1 MSDLQV
7 NSPLVDNQLGIGG
20 KGKVYFDNDSPRR
33 RDRGPGNMHG
43 MYTGKV
49 VDKFLQP
56 VPDLDLFRCV

>member
-33 RDRGPGNMHG
+33 RDRGHGNSAWNVHG
-43 MYTGKV
+43 EGGRQV
-49 VDKFLQP
+49 SSACP
-56 VPDLDLFRCV
+56 RS